1 MQLPPGN
8 GHVQKG
14 VSGTFGSAG
23 TEASGSGLGTIAESS
38 PTSAT
43 ATPATARVFDY
54 RIVRAERYAYLSE
67 ARSLLLGE
75 GRKQGLEHCHK
86 IHRTA
91 GCMYVPVGDVHL
103 HHDHQHG
110 RSFFSGIQVCGS
122 PWSCPVCAAKIAERR
137 RQEIQQTI
145 DWAYQQ
151 QLQPVMVTLT
161 FPHQRTDNLGEL
173 LDKQRQALAKLRKG
187 RSWDL
192 AKRRWGFEGLIRALE
207 VTHSE
212 RNGWHPHT
220 HEIWLV
226 RPDATAGDI
235 KTTVLKRWKKVCEEV
250 GLLDR
255 QNEQSWRAFDVRAV
269 DVKGWVSAGEYLAKM
284 DDQRHWGADRE
295 MSGAASKGTKG
306 GKRAGRHPFKL
317 LAESL
322 DGSERAGRLFL
333 DFVRTVTERRA
344 RALFFSPGLKKRV
357 GIEDLSDEDLAVE
370 QREEAEALGALTR
383 DDWRLIRRLRQ
394 QAPVLDVAEAGG
406 WPAVVMLLAELRDSH
421 GIEQPERREHTAE
434 QAQAA
439 ADASAAELQQ
449 QRHEQATE
457 KVAQKLLD
465 GALASMARQAPGV
478 IEEQF
483 DKVAWPE
490 PAPPQDGEAERYRAA
505 LIELAVRQRQ
515 PLPLVPGL
523 RVDRHGRQIDGRG
536 RPLLEWTEE
545 DGHEHRR
552 AGGPPARASQ
562 DSDEGTS
569 FDSEGHRVSL
579 CVGAG

>member
-1 MQLPPGN
+1 MRLPPGN
-8 GHVQKG
+8 PSLRRQL
-14 VSGTFGSAG
+14 SD
-23 TEASGSGLGTIAESS
+23 ASGAAGGNASEAALGTVAESS
-38 PTSAT
+38 PTS
-43 ATPATARVFDY
+43 TPSTSGFDH
-54 RIVRAERYAYLSE
+54 RLVRAERYAYLSE

-75 GRKQGLEHCHK
+75 GRRQGLKWHHK

-110 RSFFSGIQVCGS
+110 RSFFSGVQVCGS

-137 RQEIQQTI
+137 RQEIQTTI
-145 DWAYQQ
+145 DWAYAQK
-151 QLQPVMVTLT
+151 LQPVMVTLT
-161 FPHQRTDNLGEL
+161 FPHQRTDNLGDL

-192 AKRRWGFEGLIRALE
+192 AKQRWGFQGLIRALE

-255 QNEQSWRAFDVRAV
+255 EQEVSWRAFDVRSV
-269 DVKGWVSAGEYLAKM
+269 DVKPWVSAGEYLAKM
-284 DDQRHWGADRE
+284 DSASHWGADRE
-295 MSGAASKGTKG
+295 MASAASKGTKG
-306 GKRAGRHPFKL
+306 GKRAGRHPFRL

-333 DFVRTVTERRA
+333 DFVRTVTEKRA

-394 QAPVLDVAEAGG
+394 QAPVLDAAEAGG
-406 WPAVVMLLAELRDSH
+406 WPAVVALLAELRDSH
-421 GIEQPERREHTAE
+421 GIEQPDRREQTPE

-449 QRHEQATE
+449 QRKEQTAEQA
-457 KVAQKLLD
+457 AQQLLD
-465 GALASMARQAPGV
+465 GALAEVVRQAPGV
-478 IEEQF
+478 LDRAFAQ
-483 DKVAWPE
+483 VAWPE
-490 PAPPQDGEAERYRAA
+490 PVPPHDGEAERYRAA
-505 LIELAVRQRQ
+505 LVELAVRQRQ
-515 PLPLVPGL
+515 RLPLVPGL
-523 RVDRHGRQIDGRG
+523 RVDQQGRQVDRGG
-536 RPLLEWTEE
+536 RPLPRW
-545 DGHEHRR
+545 
-552 AGGPPARASQ
+552 
-562 DSDEGTS
+562 SD
-569 FDSEGHRVSL
+569 
-579 CVGAG
+579 

>member
-1 MQLPPGN
+1 M
-8 GHVQKG
+8 
-14 VSGTFGSAG
+14 
-23 TEASGSGLGTIAESS
+23 
-38 PTSAT
+38 
-43 ATPATARVFDY
+43 
-54 RIVRAERYAYLSE
+54 RAERYAYLAE
-67 ARSLLLGE
+67 ARSLLLAE
-75 GRKQGLEHCHK
+75 GRRQDLQWHHK
-86 IHRTA
+86 VHRTA

-110 RSFFSGIQVCGS
+110 RSFFSGVQVCGS

-137 RQEIQQTI
+137 RQEIQTTI
-145 DWAYQQ
+145 DWAYAQK
-151 QLQPVMVTLT
+151 LQPVMVTLT
-161 FPHQRTDNLGEL
+161 FPHQRTDNLGDL

-192 AKRRWGFEGLIRALE
+192 AKQRWGFQGLIRALE

-235 KTTVLKRWKKVCEEV
+235 KTTVLQRWKRICEEV

-255 QNEQSWRAFDVRAV
+255 ENEQSWRAFDVRSV
-269 DVKGWVSAGEYLAKM
+269 DVKPWVSAGEYLAKM
-284 DDQRHWGADRE
+284 DDRSHWGADRE

-322 DGSERAGRLFL
+322 DGNQRAGRLFL
-333 DFVRTVTERRA
+333 DFVRTVTEKRA

-394 QAPVLDVAEAGG
+394 QAPVLDAAEAGG

-421 GIEQPERREHTAE
+421 GIEQPKRREQTPE

-457 KVAQKLLD
+457 KGAQKLLD
-465 GALASMARQAPGV
+465 GALAKVARQAPGV
-478 IEEQF
+478 IEQEF
-483 DKVAWPE
+483 AKVDW
-490 PAPPQDGEAERYRAA
+490 PAPALRPDPEAGRYRAA
-505 LIELAVRQRQ
+505 LVDLAVRQRL